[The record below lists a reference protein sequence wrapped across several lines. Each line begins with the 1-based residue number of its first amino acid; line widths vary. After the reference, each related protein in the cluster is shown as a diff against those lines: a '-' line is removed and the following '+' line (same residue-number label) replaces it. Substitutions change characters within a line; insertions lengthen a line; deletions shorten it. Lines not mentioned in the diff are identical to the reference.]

1 MHVSTMS
8 TYEESPRASIPVKRD
23 ALRTRRSTHGLSVH
37 ADCRASERG
46 GAASRRRRL
55 SFQTDCLTVERP
67 EWSGVEA
74 ERGEGGK
81 RKADER
87 E

>member
-1 MHVSTMS
+1 MS

-23 ALRTRRSTHGLSVH
+23 ALRTRPSTHGLSVH
-37 ADCRASERG
+37 AELTVVRVSGRG

-74 ERGEGGK
+74 VGREGRGWK
-81 RKADER
+81 KKSR
-87 E
+87 